1 MRTVRRE
8 KGFSGQL
15 LGQEFPLNLHVLDIT
30 QVVAVLH
37 SPTFEVLLLPVP
49 LRSDLPLP
57 LNMHV
62 KTEKQ
67 REACSFTRTGTDISL
82 GVKQPASQTE
92 AILPDNCPAHLDTG
106 TSSSVFGSSSVSHSA
121 LSLHSA

>member
-1 MRTVRRE
+1 MSTVRRE

-30 QVVAVLH
+30 QVVVLQ
-37 SPTFEVLLLPVP
+37 SPTFEVLLLPV
-49 LRSDLPLP
+49 LLISDLPLP
-57 LNMHV
+57 LNMYV
-62 KTEKQ
+62 RTEKQ

-92 AILPDNCPAHLDTG
+92 AILPDNCSAHLDTG
-106 TSSSVFGSSSVSHSA
+106 TSPSAFGSSSVSHSA